1 MLKRTKLCT
10 SLMIAFGSGMA
21 VIPAFAQ
28 ESLERV
34 EVTGSAIK
42 RIDAETS
49 VPITIIKVDDLKK
62 AGVTSVEQIMQSVSA
77 SQSTQGTSQNV
88 GASTGGV
95 STADLRGIGANKTL
109 VLLNGRRIAN
119 NAFDSAAPDL
129 NMIPFAAL
137 ERVEILRDG
146 ASSLYGSDAVGGV
159 INFITRRDYTGFN
172 FTAEAQKPQHAG
184 GKDYSGSFG
193 FGTGDLAKDKFN
205 FNGFFNY
212 EHQEHVGG
220 LDRNFNARVPG
231 GLSPTPFPANYF
243 QGGASG
249 NPAAASPGGCTSFAG
264 LISDGG
270 TGCQLATA
278 SFVDYI
284 PTIDRMSLLLKGTV
298 QVTDSMQ
305 AGLEY
310 FYSNSQNQNQIA
322 PVPYGGLIVNRT
334 RPDGSLNPFY
344 PGNGNFTP
352 NIVLDPAYTST
363 TGASKG
369 GLPGF
374 VNVKFRD
381 LPNGPRADNPKDS
394 QQRLVASLEGNAA
407 GWDYQA
413 AATYNTNRI
422 DDYIS
427 GYSDGPT
434 ITAAFL
440 NGVLNPFGPQ
450 TAAGDA
456 LLASAARNGLLQ
468 TAKGTVEGFD
478 AHASHD
484 LGDWFHAG
492 RPAAIAIGAEASHQH
507 YDDHANAGFAAL
519 VQSSTGVDPG
529 TLNAGSRNIYAGY
542 AEVNIPIIK
551 SLDITGSAR
560 YDKYSD
566 FGSTTNPKV
575 SFRFQPVQ
583 QVLVRGSY
591 STGFRA
597 PTLFEINAGQA
608 YTNTSQLDD
617 PVNCP
622 GGVLRPGAGQAI
634 SCNAQFEALTG
645 GNKALKPEKSK
656 NASLGI
662 VVEPV
667 ADLSFGVD
675 YWWINI
681 KQTIGTIPDTT
692 IFGTYPQFA
701 SAFHYLPDGTLA
713 TDGSECPSPVTC
725 GYVDLRTQNLGKTL
739 TSGLDLSANYRLRA
753 GAIGTF
759 TFAANSTY
767 VKKYVY
773 QDYTNGPYNQNVNVF
788 SGIGPI
794 FRWQDNMGVNWSL
807 GDFGVGVVGHYKSG
821 YTDQDP
827 SNHVASYT
835 TFDAFGTWAATKTV
849 SLTIGVKNAFD
860 REPPFS
866 NQVFVFQAGYDP
878 RFTDPTGRT
887 YYARGT
893 YSF

>member
-1 MLKRTKLCT
+1 MLRKTKLCT
-10 SLMIAFGSGMA
+10 GLMIAFGSGMA

-28 ESLERV
+28 ETLERV

-42 RIDAETS
+42 RIDAETA
-49 VPITIIKVDDLKK
+49 VPVTILKVEELRK
-62 AGVTSVEQIMQSVSA
+62 AGITSVEQLIQSVSA
-77 SQSTQGTSQNV
+77 SQSSQGTSQNI

-119 NAFDSAAPDL
+119 NAFDAAAPDL
-129 NMIPFAAL
+129 NMIPFASL
-137 ERVEILRDG
+137 DRVEVLRDG
-146 ASSLYGSDAVGGV
+146 ASALYGSDAVGGV
-159 INFITRRDYTGFN
+159 INFITKRDYTGFSVS
-172 FTAEAQKPQHAG
+172 AEAQKPQHPG

-212 EHQEHVGG
+212 EHQEHIGG

-249 NPAAASPGGCTSFAG
+249 NPAAASAGGCSSYAG

-284 PTIDRMSLLLKGTV
+284 PTIDRMSLMLKGTL
-298 QVTDSMQ
+298 QITDSMQ

-310 FYSNSQNQNQIA
+310 LYSESQNTNQIA
-322 PVPYGGLIVNRT
+322 PVPYGGLIVNKF
-334 RPDGSLNPFY
+334 RPDGSLNPYY

-352 NIVLDPAYTST
+352 NIVLDPAYTSS
-363 TGASKG
+363 TGAAKG

-394 QQRLVASLEGNAA
+394 QQRLVASLEGNAF

-413 AATYNTNRI
+413 AATYNSNRI
-422 DDYIS
+422 DDSIS

-456 LLASAARNGLLQ
+456 LLAGAARNGLLL
-468 TAKGTVEGFD
+468 TAKGEVEGAD
-478 AHASHD
+478 VHASHD

-492 RPAAIAIGAEASHQH
+492 RPAAIALGAEASHQ
-507 YDDHANAGFAAL
+507 YFNDHANSGFAAL
-519 VQSSTGVDPG
+519 VVSSTGVDPA
-529 TLNAGSRNIYAGY
+529 TINAGSRNIYAGY
-542 AEVNIPIIK
+542 AELNVPIVK
-551 SLDITGSAR
+551 SFDVTASAR

-566 FGSTTNPKV
+566 FGDTFNPKFQ
-575 SFRFQPVQ
+575 FRFQPIQ
-583 QVLVRGSY
+583 QVLLRGSA

-597 PTLFEINAGQA
+597 PSLFEIHAGQA

-622 GGVLRPGAGQAI
+622 GGVLKPGAGAAI

-645 GNKALKPEKSK
+645 GNLNLKPEKSK
-656 NASLGI
+656 NATLGI
-662 VVEPV
+662 VVEPIT
-667 ADLSFGVD
+667 DLSFGVD
-675 YWWINI
+675 YWWIDI
-681 KQTIGTIPDTT
+681 KQTIGSIPDTT
-692 IFGTYPQFA
+692 LFGTYPQFA
-701 SAFHYLPDGTLA
+701 SAFHYLPDGTLS
-713 TDGSECPSPVTC
+713 TDGSACPNPVTC

-753 GAIGTF
+753 GGLGVF
-759 TFAANSTY
+759 TLATQSTY
-767 VKKYVY
+767 VKKYSY
-773 QDYTNGPYNQNVNVF
+773 QDYTDGPYNLNVGAFV
-788 SGIGPI
+788 GAGPI
-794 FRWQDNMGVNWSL
+794 FRWQDNVAVNWTL
-807 GDFGVGVVGHYKSG
+807 GDYGVGVMGHYKSG
-821 YTDQDP
+821 YTDEDP
-827 SNHVASYT
+827 SNHVGSYT
-835 TFDAFGTWAATKTV
+835 TFDVYGSWQATKTV
-849 SLTIGVKNAFD
+849 SLTLGVKNAFD
-860 REPPFS
+860 RDPPFS
-866 NQVFVFQAGYDP
+866 NQVEVFQAGYDP
-878 RFTDPTGRT
+878 RYTDPTGRT

-893 YSF
+893 YSY